1 MTMTLLAEIAE
12 NISKID
18 ALDDIGEVLSGP
30 VKALTSPD
38 TVKQALSGGWLGHQ
52 LHPMLTDVPLG
63 AWLSATALDVL
74 GNKHDGVAARRLV
87 GIGILASLPTAASG
101 ASDWVDTYGDEKR
114 LGVAHALGN
123 AAALLL
129 QCASYRARRRG
140 RRGRGALLGMAGL
153 GAAMG
158 SGYLGGHLSYALG
171 VGVNHTAFEF
181 PPDDWTD
188 VAAENELVDDRP
200 IRAEAGG
207 VPVMVVRHGGAIR
220 ALSATCNHAGGP
232 LDEGEI
238 VDGCVVCPWHH
249 SHFRLT
255 DGVARR
261 GPAALAQ
268 HTFQTRVIDG
278 RVEVRSG
285 P

>member
-1 MTMTLLAEIAE
+1 MTLLSDIANKLERAE
-12 NISKID
+12 
-18 ALDDIGEVLSGP
+18 ALDDIGEALTGP
-30 VKALTSPD
+30 VAAATRPD
-38 TVKQALSGGWLGHQ
+38 GVKQALSGGWLGHQ

-74 GNKHDGVAARRLV
+74 GNAHDGVAARRLV
-87 GIGILASLPTAASG
+87 GIGILAALPTAASG
-101 ASDWVDTYGDEKR
+101 ASDWVDTYGGEKR

-123 AAALLL
+123 SVALVL

-140 RRGRGALLGMAGL
+140 RRGRGALMSMAGL
-153 GAAMG
+153 GAALG
-158 SGYLGGHLSYALG
+158 SAYLGGHLSYALG

-188 VAAENELVDDRP
+188 VIAEDDLVDDRP
-200 IRAEAGG
+200 IRADAGG

-238 VDGCVVCPWHH
+238 VDGCVVCPWHQ
-249 SHFRLT
+249 SHFRLA

-261 GPAALAQ
+261 GPAAIAQ
-268 HTFQTRVIDG
+268 PTWATRVIDG
-278 RVEVRSG
+278 RVEVRATA
-285 P
+285 

>member
-1 MTMTLLAEIAE
+1 MTLLSDIADK
-12 NISKID
+12 ISRID
-18 ALDDIGEVLSGP
+18 ALDDIGEALSGP
-30 VKALTSPD
+30 VKTATSPD
-38 TVKQALSGGWLGHQ
+38 AVKQALSGGWLGHQ

-63 AWLSATALDVL
+63 AWLSATALDIL
-74 GNKHDGVAARRLV
+74 GNKHDSVAARRLV

-101 ASDWVDTYGDEKR
+101 ASDWVDTYGGEKR

-123 AAALLL
+123 SAALGL

-140 RRGRGALLGMAGL
+140 KRGRGVLLGMAGL
-153 GAAMG
+153 GAALG
-158 SGYLGGHLSYALG
+158 SSYLGGHLSYALG

-188 VAAENELVDDRP
+188 VTAEDDLVDDQP

-207 VPVMVVRHGGAIR
+207 VPVMVVRHRGSIR

-238 VDGCVVCPWHH
+238 VGDCVVCPWHQ

-268 HTFQTRVIDG
+268 HTWKTRVVDG

-285 P
+285 S